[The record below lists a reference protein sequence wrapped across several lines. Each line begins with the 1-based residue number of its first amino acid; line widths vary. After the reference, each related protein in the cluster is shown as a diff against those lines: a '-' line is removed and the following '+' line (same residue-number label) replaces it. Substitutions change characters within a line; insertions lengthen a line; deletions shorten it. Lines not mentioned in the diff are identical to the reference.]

1 MSESGPQSSL
11 FGSSLAYGTVGEGLA
26 AADVDVPA
34 VTGALSTEFGM
45 PVRTA
50 ARRTAGRRLRA
61 SLLGVWRGILMLRQ
75 LRRRVDLR
83 ERVTRM
89 DLKERVTR
97 MGVRREQGAE
107 AFVRGCGG
115 LYVFWRRG

>member
-1 MSESGPQSSL
+1 M

-50 ARRTAGRRLRA
+50 ARRTAGRSLRA
-61 SLLGVWRGILMLRQ
+61 SLLEVGRGILTLRK
-75 LRRRVDLR
+75 LRGRV
-83 ERVTRM
+83 V
-89 DLKERVTR
+89 LKERVTR
-97 MGVRREQGAE
+97 MCVRREQGAE

-115 LYVFWRRG
+115 LYVF